1 MSWSQPPYAGV
12 PERQVF
18 QTFTDRKR
26 SQTKRR
32 IAALVLLLL
41 VIAGVWIARPY
52 FPGTEAKL
60 KGWWGKVVQ
69 VLR

>member
-1 MSWSQPPYAGV
+1 MWSQPPYADL

-26 SQTKRR
+26 NRTKRR
-32 IAALVLLLL
+32 IATAVLLLL
-41 VIAGVWIARPY
+41 AIAGVWIARPY
-52 FPGTEAKL
+52 FPGTEAKIR
-60 KGWWGKVVQ
+60 GWFGKVGQ